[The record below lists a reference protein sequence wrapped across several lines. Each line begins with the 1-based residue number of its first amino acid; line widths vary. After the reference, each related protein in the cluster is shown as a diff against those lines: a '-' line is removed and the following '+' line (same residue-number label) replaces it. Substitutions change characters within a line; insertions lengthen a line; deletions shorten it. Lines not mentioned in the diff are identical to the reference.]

1 MQTDLARTE
10 TQKDDT
16 MTGRLAGKVALVTGG
31 GSGIGEAIAR
41 LFVNEGSKVTISGR
55 REDVLK
61 ATSRSIGA
69 AAQLCDVSD
78 AAQVARMLEQV
89 ERRFG
94 GLDVLVNCAGIPG
107 PVMNAEDMDME
118 AFDETLRI
126 NIRGTILPTKYAIP
140 LMKKRGGGSIVNM
153 SSLMGLKGYP
163 MRAAYSAT
171 KFAIIGMTEA
181 IAHEVGLHNIRVNA
195 LCPGAVN
202 GELMERVIAR
212 RAEAEGRPAEEIIR
226 ANYTNVAALRRW
238 VEPDEVAEAA
248 LFYASD
254 ASSSITADRMRVC
267 AGRL

>member
-1 MQTDLARTE
+1 MRKEDVMA
-10 TQKDDT
+10 
-16 MTGRLAGKVALVTGG
+16 GRLAGKIALVTGG

-41 LFVNEGSKVTISGR
+41 LFAAEGAEVAISGR
-55 REDVLK
+55 RADVLK
-61 ATSRSIGA
+61 AAADRIGVTA
-69 AAQLCDVSD
+69 HACDVSD
-78 AAQVARMLEQV
+78 EEQVARMFAQL

-107 PVMNAEDMDME
+107 PVMNAEDMDMA
-118 AFDETLRI
+118 AFDDTLRI
-126 NIRGTILPTKYAIP
+126 NIRGTMLPTRYAIP

-163 MRAAYSAT
+163 MRAAYSST

-181 IAHEVGLHNIRVNA
+181 VAHEVGRHNIRVNA

-212 RAEAEGRPAEEIIR
+212 RAQAEGRPAEEIVR
-226 ANYTNVAALRRW
+226 ANYTDVAALRRW
-238 VEPDEVAEAA
+238 VEPGEVAEAA

-254 ASSSITADRMRVC
+254 ASSAITAERMRVC
-267 AGRL
+267 AGRM